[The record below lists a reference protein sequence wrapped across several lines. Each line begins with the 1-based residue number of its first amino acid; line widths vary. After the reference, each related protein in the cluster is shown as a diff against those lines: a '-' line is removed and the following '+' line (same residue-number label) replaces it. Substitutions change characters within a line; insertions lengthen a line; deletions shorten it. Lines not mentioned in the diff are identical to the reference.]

1 MQTRT
6 WFLSGV
12 ALVAATTVHA
22 QEYLD
27 LGQIR
32 GLPENP
38 AVQVDLNPT
47 MLGLASAVSR
57 TSNPA
62 AAEMLASVEGV
73 RVRVYSSIEDAAL
86 VLQSINDVSA
96 RLTRDGWQQVVR
108 VQEDGDIR
116 VLMQATG
123 ETVTGVT
130 AMIVHDNEAV
140 FVNIVGSLTPEQ
152 FAQFLESTGAA
163 EALASLGQ
171 LNFPQ

>member
-1 MQTRT
+1 MHART

-12 ALVAATTVHA
+12 ALLAAPTVLA
-22 QEYLD
+22 QDYLD

-32 GLPENP
+32 GLPASP

-57 TSNPA
+57 SSNPA
-62 AAEMLASVEGV
+62 AADLLANVEGI
-73 RVRVYSSIEDAAL
+73 RVRVYSSLEDTDL
-86 VLQSINDVSA
+86 VLQSISEVST
-96 RLTRDGWQQVVR
+96 RLAQEGWQQVVR
-108 VQEDGDIR
+108 VQEDGDVR
-116 VLMQATG
+116 VLMQASG
-123 ETVTGVT
+123 ETVTGLT

-140 FVNIVGSLTPEQ
+140 FVNLVGSLTPEQ
-152 FAQFLESTGAA
+152 FAQFIESTGAG